1 MARTPKPK
9 MMPPPPR
16 PPKPLAP
23 EKAVLAPPRIK
34 PISSRN
40 YGKGGTPL
48 SGSPDQGI
56 RGAGI
61 GGVFGGPFDGV

>member
-9 MMPPPPR
+9 MMPPLPR
-16 PPKPLAP
+16 PPKPLPP

-61 GGVFGGPFDGV
+61 GFGGPDYGI